1 MKIKTYLYALIA
13 LAVIAAV
20 ASSCTKDAPEAGLYG
35 KPLDMEKYK
44 KKAIEMVRELPDM
57 AIYDHVND
65 RQITIDFNSKSFSF
79 ATPNSGW
86 NYSDD
91 DDLNYVPYSEGGG
104 ILYVGPSSLGGNSG
118 GTLVMGT
125 STLDITYTFCVSVA
139 NEALGLDV
147 FFDNE
152 SDFDGFSV
160 VMGIAGDFEALE
172 NGDIDE
178 NSNFY
183 DYFQGIAWYYIY
195 DNEAQ
200 GNYEVVDWFD
210 NFDQED
216 YSGFGDKGFACAM
229 DFQDFDVY
237 FSVDGTITVSGGN
250 MTFNGSYFRLLNLID
265 SFFDEDFDSIDAD
278 VVDGFGTM
286 GCE

>member
-1 MKIKTYLYALIA
+1 MKIKTYIYAAILCAITAALIT
-13 LAVIAAV
+13 
-20 ASSCTKDAPEAGLYG
+20 SCTKEAPQAGLYG
-35 KPLDMEKYK
+35 TPIDMDKYK
-44 KKAIEMVRELPDM
+44 KRALELVEEIPD
-57 AIYDHVND
+57 IGVYDRVND
-65 RQITIDFNSKSFSF
+65 RMIMVNFNTKSFSF
-79 ATPNSGW
+79 ADPNSGW
-86 NYSDD
+86 NFSDD
-91 DDLNYVPYSEGGG
+91 DDLTYVDNPEGGG
-104 ILYVGPSSLGGNSG
+104 ILYVGSSSLGGNTG

-152 SDFDGFSV
+152 SDFDGFSI

-178 NSNFY
+178 DSNFY

-200 GNYEVVDWFD
+200 GNYDVVDWFD

-216 YSGFGDKGFACAM
+216 YSGFGDKGFACAI

-237 FSVDGTITVSGGN
+237 FSVDGTITVSGGSMN
-250 MTFNGSYFRLLNLID
+250 FNGSYFGLLNLAD
-265 SFFDEDFDSIDAD
+265 SFFGDDIDQVDAEI
-278 VVDGFGTM
+278 VDGFGIM